1 MLLLPLPASPVDW
14 MEDQGFNKVGRCVTA
29 YYERKVAVVRMA
41 LHLLDDVSSAHK
53 ISVSYLFEFLVE
65 SAEKQTSINTDED
78 NRGSWL

>member
-1 MLLLPLPASPVDW
+1 MDW
-14 MEDQGFNKVGRCVTA
+14 MEDQDFIKFLGRCVTA
-29 YYERKVAVVRMA
+29 YYERKVAIEHVA
-41 LHLLDDVSSAHK
+41 LHLLDNVSSAHK